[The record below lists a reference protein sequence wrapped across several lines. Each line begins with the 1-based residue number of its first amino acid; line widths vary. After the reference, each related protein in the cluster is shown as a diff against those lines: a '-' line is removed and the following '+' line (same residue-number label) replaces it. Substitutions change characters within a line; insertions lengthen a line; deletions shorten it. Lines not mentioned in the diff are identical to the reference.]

1 MNLTAPLIRLAPA
14 KTNLWL
20 HVIGKRP
27 DGFHEIET
35 RMVALT
41 LTDRLTFSANIDGS
55 VSLTCSD
62 PSLPTGE
69 ENLVVRAVRAL
80 EKAVGQTLPV
90 SIHLEKYIPA
100 GAGLGGG
107 SSDAATVLLA
117 LNEMAA
123 LGLNPD
129 ELSAVGATIG
139 SDIPFFLYERPCDVG
154 GRGEVVVPVTGAVPP
169 ARLLLIKPA
178 FGIAAAWAY
187 RHFADSTELASFS
200 YTPQSSP
207 WGPLRNDLER
217 PVFAKF
223 LILGEMKSWLLQQPE
238 VSVALMSGSGST
250 MLAVLRDEGDGESLQ
265 SRARERYGEQTWTA
279 LVKSL
284 GQ

>member
-41 LTDRLTFSANIDGS
+41 LADQLTFSPSHDGGVTLS
-55 VSLTCSD
+55 CND

-90 SIHLEKYIPA
+90 SIHLEKHIPA

-117 LNEMAA
+117 LNEIAA
-123 LGLNPD
+123 LGLSPD
-129 ELSAVGATIG
+129 ELSTVGATIG

-154 GRGEVVVPVTGAVPP
+154 GRGEVVVPVTGPVPS

-187 RHFADSTELASFS
+187 RHFADSAELESFS
-200 YTPQSSP
+200 YTPQASP

-223 LILGEMKSWLLQQPE
+223 LILGEMKGWLLNQPE

-250 MLAVLRDEGDGESLQ
+250 MLAVLRDEADGEALQ

-279 LVKSL
+279 LVESL